1 MEVSGPGFYCGYRV
15 GLGLHLR
22 MPCRCQGRCRLFKKS
37 VCPQVGQKGKADT
50 GAESC
55 QQSDVKQN
63 LVQNSLLAPPIID
76 GLIHIMTP
84 NSTYSLSVVSLISH

>member
-1 MEVSGPGFYCGYRV
+1 M
-15 GLGLHLR
+15 
-22 MPCRCQGRCRLFKKS
+22 
-37 VCPQVGQKGKADT
+37 

-55 QQSDVKQN
+55 QQSDVKQT
-63 LVQNSLLAPPIID
+63 LVQNSLLAPPVID